1 MFFTLQKASFYEEKD
16 EKESWGHEEED
27 FNNRH
32 FVDVEDKVCVKVG
45 RHNDE
50 EQDKFTMDRA
60 SSWKTEEEENL
71 EKMEKKLKTLEE
83 LFSSVPTVLIKP
95 TEHVDLKAPFMKEIP
110 FSTSVA
116 SRRSLKEDKGE
127 INPDADEEGLVKVTT
142 EHRNIQCISH
152 IR

>member
-71 EKMEKKLKTLEE
+71 EKMEK
-83 LFSSVPTVLIKP
+83 S
-95 TEHVDLKAPFMKEIP
+95 
-110 FSTSVA
+110 
-116 SRRSLKEDKGE
+116 
-127 INPDADEEGLVKVTT
+127 
-142 EHRNIQCISH
+142 
-152 IR
+152 